1 MLSSCLFWYWLMLS
15 SSASNLIMRLRCT
28 RCIFPHSSSSCL
40 ILKSPPV
47 IPYSAQHCGSF
58 SLFLLLLQQK
68 CSRGYSEPLKAGPGS
83 VINTQTH
90 AHGLHCFISMLGCSW
105 SKKAVNIPEWGE
117 FKNTPVK
124 QYSQSRLEMIS
135 FCILSFFLSDFM
147 FCHCW
152 KEEVAAP
159 RCFS

>member
-1 MLSSCLFWYWLMLS
+1 MTAGGGGRASVREKMESEVSNDVIVSKYAKHLPFLILIDVIIFSQLF
-15 SSASNLIMRLRCT
+15 SNLIMHLRCT

-90 AHGLHCFISMLGCSW
+90 ACTGCIASSPCW
-105 SKKAVNIPEWGE
+105 ADRDQKK
-117 FKNTPVK
+117 K
-124 QYSQSRLEMIS
+124 QKTSQSGETLKI
-135 FCILSFFLSDFM
+135 
-147 FCHCW
+147 
-152 KEEVAAP
+152 P
-159 RCFS
+159 P